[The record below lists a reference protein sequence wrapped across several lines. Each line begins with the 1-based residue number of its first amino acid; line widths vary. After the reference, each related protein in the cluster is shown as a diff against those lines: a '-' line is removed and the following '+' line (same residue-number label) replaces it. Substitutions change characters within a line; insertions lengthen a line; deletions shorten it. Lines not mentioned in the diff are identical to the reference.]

1 MAFRYSQDWSV
12 LLGETWNRNGK
23 LPSWENEI
31 LHCCRNKYQL
41 NCYIRSHQNTLLF
54 AELLITPSGKGER
67 GRERGSEWIWTEG
80 LGKLNPWVYF
90 NDHFVSLQFNFI
102 SIPQT
107 FTSLLHWV
115 RPQATLNKKWNSP
128 GAHGTQS

>member
-54 AELLITPSGKGER
+54 AELLITPPGE
-67 GRERGSEWIWTEG
+67 GREREGESIWVNLSRRAGQVKSLGILEWPLCQSSIQ
-80 LGKLNPWVYF
+80 LYF
-90 NDHFVSLQFNFI
+90 NSTNICVLC
-102 SIPQT
+102 
-107 FTSLLHWV
+107 WV
-115 RPQATLNKKWNSP
+115 RPQATLNEKWSSP